1 MGAKEI
7 LRKLPL
13 LQWRIQS
20 KKEQLKELQDA
31 RDNIGI
37 NTEEERVQGGSGTHS
52 RLEEM
57 TVKLLDM
64 QQELEDEI
72 FQYVVEKNKAVS
84 MIETLEDSRME
95 KILYYRYV
103 QGKSWD
109 WIIYESDVEY
119 GDRQVY
125 RLHGLALAKLDA
137 QLQKTAC

>member
-7 LRKLPL
+7 LQKLPL

-20 KKEQLKELQDA
+20 KKAQLNVLQDA
-31 RDNIGI
+31 RDNIGL
-37 NTEEERVQGGSGTHS
+37 NMDGERVQFGSRAHS
-52 RLEEM
+52 RLDEM
-57 TVKLLDM
+57 TVKILDM
-64 QQELEDEI
+64 QNELDDEI
-72 FQYVVEKNKAVS
+72 FQYEVQKNEAIS

-109 WIIYESDVEY
+109 WIIYESDVNY

-137 QLQKTAC
+137 GLQKAGD